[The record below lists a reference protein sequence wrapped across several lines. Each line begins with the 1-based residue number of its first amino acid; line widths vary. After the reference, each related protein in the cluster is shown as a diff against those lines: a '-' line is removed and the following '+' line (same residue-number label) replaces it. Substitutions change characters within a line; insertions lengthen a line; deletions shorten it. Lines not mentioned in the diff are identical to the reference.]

1 MVGSISISEQMD
13 LGKAERF
20 YFRDPDGI
28 ILEMMQPL

>member
-20 YFRDPDGI
+20 ISETPMESFLR
-28 ILEMMQPL
+28 